1 MDRVRRDRL
10 RWKCRRGLLE
20 LDLVLE
26 RFLRRHMSTLSDEEL
41 GLLGELLDY
50 PDHDLWEVLSGRSNR
65 YDPRH
70 GGVVSLLRA
79 A

>member
-1 MDRVRRDRL
+1 MDRARRDRL

-26 RFLRRHMSTLSDEEL
+26 RFLRRHVATLSDEEL
-41 GLLGELLDY
+41 ALLGELLDY
-50 PDHDLWEVLSGRSNR
+50 ADNDLWGVVSGRSNR
-65 YDPRH
+65 FDPRH
-70 GGVVSLLRA
+70 GGVVLLLRA

>member
-41 GLLGELLDY
+41 RLLGELLDY

-65 YDPRH
+65 YAPRH

>member
-70 GGVVSLLRA
+70 GGVGSLLRA

>member
-1 MDRVRRDRL
+1 MDRAGGDRL

-20 LDLVLE
+20 LDVVLE
-26 RFLRRHMSTLSDEEL
+26 RFLLRHMATLGDEEL
-41 GLLGELLDY
+41 ALLAELLDY
-50 PDHDLWEVLSGRSNR
+50 ADHDLWEVVSGRSNR
-65 YDPRH
+65 FDPKH